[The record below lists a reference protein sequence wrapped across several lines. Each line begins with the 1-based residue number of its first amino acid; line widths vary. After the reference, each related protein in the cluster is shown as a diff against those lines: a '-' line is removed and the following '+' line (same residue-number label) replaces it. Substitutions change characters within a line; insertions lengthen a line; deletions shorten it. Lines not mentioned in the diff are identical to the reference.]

1 VSALAVELRHIWK
14 VFGGG
19 ASGDSVNAACDINL
33 GIHRG
38 EFFTLLGP
46 SGCGKTT
53 TLRLIAGFEMPSRG
67 ELLIQGQQMAD
78 VPAHLR
84 PVNTVFQS
92 YALFPHL
99 TVAENVGFGL
109 AVKRVPK
116 AERVERVRA
125 ALLLVQMEGMTDRR
139 PSQLSGGQQ
148 QRVALARALVNKP
161 GVLLLDEPF
170 GALDLKLRKEMQIEL
185 KHMQRQLGITFVFV
199 THDQEEALTM
209 SDRIAVMHKGR
220 VLQVGDPI
228 EIYERPTTRFGAD
241 FIGEMNFLP
250 ARVTER
256 SSGRVNLSVL
266 GEIVTLPVGESP
278 LAAGSAVTLAIRPE
292 AVEICQP
299 AEKSAENDLVLRGT
313 LAEEIYIGTDRRYI
327 VALQDGSR
335 IVVRSQNRSGGRR
348 DGLAVE
354 RAIELHCR
362 AADLRIL
369 AE

>member
-33 GIHRG
+33 GIHKG

-116 AERVERVRA
+116 AERTERVKA
-125 ALLLVQMEGMTDRR
+125 ALQLVQMEGMTDRR

-148 QRVALARALVNKP
+148 QRVALARALVNRP

-220 VLQVGDPI
+220 VLQVGDPV

-241 FIGEMNFLP
+241 FIGEMNFL
-250 ARVTER
+250 AATVTER
-256 SSGRVNLSVL
+256 MAGEVSLKVL
-266 GEIVTLPVGESP
+266 RESVTLPAGESP
-278 LAAGSAVTLAIRPE
+278 VTAGDTVTLAIRPE
-292 AVEICQP
+292 AVEIHQSGEP
-299 AEKSAENDLVLRGT
+299 GAVGDLVLQGT

-327 VALQDGSR
+327 VTLPDGSR
-335 IVVRSQNRSGGRR
+335 MVVRTQNRSGGRR
-348 DGLAVE
+348 DAFGIGRAV
-354 RAIELHCR
+354 ELHCR
-362 AADLRIL
+362 GADLRIL